1 MTPRDAS
8 RIPSPPIAG
17 DVEMRMPDA
26 LRSALRSHFE
36 ALRRAY
42 AARGWGGRVGFGS
55 RPAVIVVDLA
65 LAWTRYEGPAG
76 SNLDP
81 VVEATVDILAAA
93 RAAEVPILFTTGHVD
108 PNEPRAPVL
117 EKFDYAEGTDFEYEF
132 SLDPRLE
139 RRASEKLIA
148 KPYDSAFKGTNL
160 AQMLGILGTDTLIV
174 TGCSTGHCIYATCRD
189 AVERFHL
196 IVPAEAVGDRSEL
209 MHEVA
214 LFDIDVAMGDV
225 MPTAEVVAWLESG
238 LPEAGKP

>member
-1 MTPRDAS
+1 MAGTHN
-8 RIPSPPIAG
+8 PSPPIAG
-17 DVEMRMPDA
+17 DYRMRMPDE
-26 LRSALRSHFE
+26 LRAALRSHFE
-36 ALRRAY
+36 ELRRVY
-42 AARGWGGRVGFGS
+42 ADRGWGGRVGFGA
-55 RPAVIVVDLA
+55 RPALIVIDLA
-65 LAWTRYEGPAG
+65 LAWTRYEGPTG

-93 RAAEVPILFTTGHVD
+93 RAADVPIFFTTGHVD

-117 EKFDYAEGTDFEYEF
+117 EKFDYAADTDFEYEF

-139 RRASEKLIA
+139 RRSSEKLIA

-189 AVERFHL
+189 AVESFHL

-209 MHEVA
+209 MHEVT
-214 LFDIDVAMGDV
+214 LFDIDMAMGDV
-225 MPTAEVVAWLESG
+225 MPAAEVVAWLESG
-238 LPEAGKP
+238 PFHS